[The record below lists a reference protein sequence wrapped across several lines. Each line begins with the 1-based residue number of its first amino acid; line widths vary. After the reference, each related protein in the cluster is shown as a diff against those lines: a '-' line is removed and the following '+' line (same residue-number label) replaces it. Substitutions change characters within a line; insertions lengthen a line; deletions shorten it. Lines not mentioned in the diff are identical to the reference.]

1 MATTFTDV
9 YSHFLSK
16 ISDYDILEF
25 DIGDREDVL
34 ERYLISAV
42 SEFKK
47 NCQEVDLAYDRDV
60 KEFEA
65 DLSDQI
71 LEIITTGMAYYW
83 LNPQILNTDNLRNVM
98 NTKDFEMYSPANLLL
113 QLRTLRNDLRKEF
126 TNMIYEYSYLYGR
139 IEELAVN

>member
-1 MATTFTDV
+1 MATPFTEV

-25 DIGDREDVL
+25 DIGDREDIL

-47 NCQEVDLAYDRDV
+47 NCQDVDLTYDREI
-60 KEFEA
+60 KEFA
-65 DLSDQI
+65 TDLSDQI
-71 LEIITTGMAYYW
+71 MEILTTGMAYYW
-83 LNPQILNTDNLRNVM
+83 INPQILNTDNLRNVM
-98 NTKDFEMYSPANLLL
+98 NTKDFEMYSPANLIL
-113 QLRTLRNDLRKEF
+113 QLRTLRNDLKKEF
-126 TNMIYEYSYLYGR
+126 TQMIYEYSYLYGK

>member
-1 MATTFTDV
+1 MATFFTDV

-25 DIGDREDVL
+25 DIGDREDML

-47 NCQEVDLAYDRDV
+47 NCQDVDLTYDRDM
-60 KEFEA
+60 KEFST

-71 LEIITTGMAYYW
+71 MEILTTGMAYYW
-83 LNPQILNTDNLRNVM
+83 INPQILNTDNLRNVM

-113 QLRTLRNDLRKEF
+113 QLRTLRNDLKKEF
-126 TNMIYEYSYLYGR
+126 TQMIYEYSYLYGK

>member
-25 DIGDREDVL
+25 DIGDREDIL

-60 KEFEA
+60 KEFET

>member
-1 MATTFTDV
+1 MATLFTDV

-25 DIGDREDVL
+25 DISDREDVF

-47 NCQEVDLAYDRDV
+47 NCQDVDLAYDREMR
-60 KEFEA
+60 EFST

-83 LNPQILNTDNLRNVM
+83 INPQVLNTDNLRNVM
-98 NTKDFEMYSPANLLL
+98 NTKDFEMYSPANLIL

-126 TNMIYEYSYLYGR
+126 TRMIYEYSYLYGK
-139 IEELAVN
+139 IEDLAVN

>member
-1 MATTFTDV
+1 MATFFTDV

-25 DIGDREDVL
+25 DIGDREDML

-47 NCQEVDLAYDRDV
+47 NCQDVDLTYDRDM
-60 KEFEA
+60 KEFA
-65 DLSDQI
+65 TDLSDQI
-71 LEIITTGMAYYW
+71 MEILTTGMAYYW
-83 LNPQILNTDNLRNVM
+83 INPQILNTDNLRNVM

-113 QLRTLRNDLRKEF
+113 QLRTLRNDLKKEF
-126 TNMIYEYSYLYGR
+126 TQMIYEYSYLYGK

>member
-47 NCQEVDLAYDRDV
+47 NCQEVDLTYDRDI

>member
-1 MATTFTDV
+1 MATPFTEV

-25 DIGDREDVL
+25 DIGDREDIL

-47 NCQEVDLAYDRDV
+47 NCQDVDLTYDREI
-60 KEFEA
+60 KEFA
-65 DLSDQI
+65 TDLSDQI
-71 LEIITTGMAYYW
+71 MEILTTGMAYYW
-83 LNPQILNTDNLRNVM
+83 INPQILNTDNLRNVM

-113 QLRTLRNDLRKEF
+113 QLRTLRNDLKKEF
-126 TNMIYEYSYLYGR
+126 TQMIYEYSYLYGK
-139 IEELAVN
+139 IEGLAVN